1 MASAMAASIPIRWF
15 DGTPDPSGA
24 PEGLLLTPNQRWF
37 GDRLFT
43 GVEYEW
49 ETSPEAPSDTREAK
63 GKPVPAHRLFRRHP
77 ADADTQVVGR
87 HDAAPLVVSFDFK
100 RPCKFSEVTLL
111 HAQCHQ
117 AGGFV
122 EFSEDRANWH
132 DRIAFSTTGAITRL
146 RCRGTGHFLRLSFQA
161 LPPASR
167 TILDDVYVW
176 GDGEVSSRYP
186 EAIDGIASDG
196 ALEFPGGERGAVSIL
211 PMPTPSLNS
220 KPSGTTPANFPL
232 TMALNE
238 TESRYFAVVNGTD
251 APQSIGLSADGF
263 GDGVAAELLV
273 GGAMRISPPRRRITA
288 LERVKLA
295 TENAFGIN
303 NGDRDEIDLVP
314 FFFTNAIPRENFLRR
329 YLANPS
335 QVAGFPCAVPLG
347 PGEGCVVMLRLTT
360 SGAAPGLRDGA
371 LRAVAASA
379 THPAAS
385 ASAALP
391 IPLTI
396 VDLSLPQQSMWI
408 YAYEPFTKQYPF
420 ESERRVARDAERY
433 IGIGATTTRFLPEP
447 GSKEAI
453 FFSSVPQASVGCD
466 KWCDPELYKRVA
478 KGEFAALSEND
489 RLRIQDGAR
498 AFLARSRLLGL
509 ESSRVAAF
517 LPDEPQPGNAR
528 SVMALARL
536 VKDAVPDLRLHCDP
550 LFYAGRG
557 KGDGNSPFY
566 SPETVAG
573 ALLPEYNDC
582 IDISCPHSYLATP
595 RPDHVDDRY
604 GESASEDGLP
614 STASALMEWIW
625 LYPRPINAMY
635 CHPAGRTGREMVWR
649 CRRFGFNGF
658 AYYEYCHPNID
669 VWDIDS
675 WGVLNLDYQ
684 AVMPLGEDVA
694 ITALYETL
702 REASEDARLIDALKA
717 AGREDVLADVM
728 KRSNAAWDR
737 TGWHWRHRRVQTQ
750 KGEDIL
756 ALRETALR
764 AFDSVGR

>member
-1 MASAMAASIPIRWF
+1 MASAMAAPIPIRWF

-49 ETSPEAPSDTREAK
+49 ETPPEDPSDTREAN
-63 GKPVPAHRLFRRHP
+63 GELVPAHRLFRRHP

-176 GDGEVSSRYP
+176 GDGEVSSGYP
-186 EAIDGIASDG
+186 EALDEIAPGD
-196 ALEFPGGERGAVSIL
+196 ALVFPGGVRGAVSIL
-211 PMPTPSLNS
+211 PMPTPSLKS
-220 KPSGTTPANFPL
+220 KPSGATPAAFPL

-251 APQSIGLSADGF
+251 APQIIGLSADGF

-273 GGAMRISPPRRRITA
+273 GGVMRVSPPKRRISA

-303 NGDRDEIDLVP
+303 NGTRDDIDIVP

-329 YLANPS
+329 YLANPA
-335 QVAGFPCAVPLG
+335 QVSGFPGAVSLG
-347 PGEGCVVMLRLTT
+347 PGEGCVVMMRLTT
-360 SGAAPGLRDGA
+360 DGTATGMRHGA
-371 LRAVAASA
+371 LRVVGNGASPPMAAVGV
-379 THPAAS
+379 T
-385 ASAALP
+385 LP

-396 VDLSLPQQSMWI
+396 VDLALPPQSMWI

-420 ESERRVARDAERY
+420 ESERRIVRDVERY

-447 GSKEAI
+447 GSKEAM

-466 KWCDPELYKRVA
+466 KWCDPALYKRVA
-478 KGEFAALSEND
+478 DGEFTALSEED
-489 RLRIQDGAR
+489 RLQIQDGAR
-498 AFLARSRLLGL
+498 AFLARSRILGL
-509 ESSRVAAF
+509 GDDRVAAF
-517 LPDEPQPGNAR
+517 LPDEPQPRNAR

-536 VKDAVPDLRLHCDP
+536 VKDATPTLRLHCDP

-557 KGDGNSPFY
+557 KGDGNAPFY
-566 SPETVAG
+566 SPATVAE

-595 RPDHVDDRY
+595 RQDHVDDQY
-604 GESASEDGLP
+604 GEAVSDDGHAY
-614 STASALMEWIW
+614 TAETLMERLW
-625 LYPRPINAMY
+625 LHHRAINAMY
-635 CHPAGRTGREMVWR
+635 CHPAGKTGREMVWR
-649 CRRFGFNGF
+649 CKRFGFNGF

-702 REASEDARLIDALKA
+702 REAAEDARLIDALKA

-728 KRSNAAWDR
+728 ERSNAAWDR

-756 ALRETALR
+756 ALREAVLR
-764 AFDSVGR
+764 AFGPAGD